1 MFLVVNPPQI
11 SRFEL
16 IRMNVVPKS
25 SRKNTSKLPKLN
37 YIIDNGYDV
46 CHRVR
51 TNHEEIHSR
60 GEQQLKPE
68 KRRLNFN
75 EERKR
80 NIKNKLLL
88 WQEKVFVMKLNRVE
102 AK

>member
-25 SRKNTSKLPKLN
+25 SRKNASKLPKLN

-51 TNHEEIHSR
+51 TNHAEIHSR

>member
-1 MFLVVNPPQI
+1 
-11 SRFEL
+11 
-16 IRMNVVPKS
+16 MNVVPKS
-25 SRKNTSKLPKLN
+25 SRKNASKLPKLN

-51 TNHEEIHSR
+51 TYHAEIHSR